1 MCTWSAPCCEG
12 RAPHEARAVRV
23 RPHGPRHRG
32 TRRRSGTSDRRRVH
46 LPQYGRRRSTAPR
59 SRRGPRLL
67 RARRRAGAR
76 RRVRGSG
83 GAPRGGHDRVAGAG
97 GGRAARGRRAGGCA
111 RLRRELLDRSES
123 VLPDRRTVGGAVPRA
138 RRVRPVHRGGAPRHE
153 ARRALGHRARPEG
166 YPAAGAGTVRRAAD
180 QHASGPHSGHA
191 PRRVR
196 CAGRSNPADAH
207 RPQPRNIRRRGPAR
221 GPLAGGGRTARH
233 VCLRGRIGRHA
244 GDGKEGRMT
253 LRVEWLRGCGTALVT
268 PFTAT
273 GEVDEARFRALL
285 ERQIAGGVRLLV
297 PCGTTG
303 EGATLDP
310 REHERLIALTVDV
323 ARRRAR
329 VIAGVGSNATAVTI
343 ERARAARGAGADAIL
358 VVAPYSNKPTQAGLV
373 AHFRAVADAVEDL
386 PVVLYN
392 VPGRTASNITAA
404 TTLTLAGE
412 RANIVGT
419 KEASADLAQIM
430 AILRDRPPNFCVLSG
445 DDAITLPL
453 IALGADGV
461 VSVVSNEVPD
471 AMARLT
477 DLALRGEWGAARTQH
492 YRLLPLMEANFIE
505 SNPGPVKAA
514 LAALGLLE
522 EHYRLPLVPVQEQ
535 TRARM
540 RGALAELG
548 LLQGAAHVAA

>member
-1 MCTWSAPCCEG
+1 
-12 RAPHEARAVRV
+12 
-23 RPHGPRHRG
+23 
-32 TRRRSGTSDRRRVH
+32 
-46 LPQYGRRRSTAPR
+46 
-59 SRRGPRLL
+59 
-67 RARRRAGAR
+67 
-76 RRVRGSG
+76 
-83 GAPRGGHDRVAGAG
+83 
-97 GGRAARGRRAGGCA
+97 
-111 RLRRELLDRSES
+111 
-123 VLPDRRTVGGAVPRA
+123 
-138 RRVRPVHRGGAPRHE
+138 
-153 ARRALGHRARPEG
+153 
-166 YPAAGAGTVRRAAD
+166 
-180 QHASGPHSGHA
+180 
-191 PRRVR
+191 
-196 CAGRSNPADAH
+196 
-207 RPQPRNIRRRGPAR
+207 
-221 GPLAGGGRTARH
+221 
-233 VCLRGRIGRHA
+233 
-244 GDGKEGRMT
+244 MT

-358 VVAPYSNKPTQAGLV
+358 VVAPYYNKPTQAGLV
-373 AHFRAVADAVEDL
+373 AHFRAVAEAVEDL

-404 TTLTLAGE
+404 TTLTLARE

-419 KEASADLAQIM
+419 KEASGDLSQIM

-445 DDAITLPL
+445 DDAMTLPL
-453 IALGADGV
+453 MALGADGV
-461 VSVVSNEVPD
+461 VSVASNEVPD

-477 DLALRGEWGAARTQH
+477 DLALRDDWAAARTLH

-522 EHYRLPLVPVQEQ
+522 EHFRLPLVPVQEQ
-535 TRARM
+535 TRARV
-540 RGALAELG
+540 RAALAELG